1 MSNKP
6 VLTEYDEQC
15 FADFIRQAY
24 GINIHEHQLEK
35 FRDSISAICL
45 AVGNL
50 DAQRLLQKMIA
61 EPFCVERIQLIEKIT
76 IDESYFFRDSAQI
89 DFLKY
94 EYLPKLIEKKRQAG
108 DKQLRI
114 WSAGCSTGQ
123 EIYSIAILLYE
134 LLIDYDDWNLH
145 LLGTDINHQ
154 SLNRAK
160 QAEYNAWN
168 IRTEQGFI
176 NNSGYF
182 QEVANDCFRLSDEI
196 KAKVNISYLNLA
208 KNSFPSIMSG
218 TCALDMILCRNVFI
232 YFDEATIQQASRRFY
247 DSLNE
252 SGILMLSATDPLSI
266 DEDYFVQEKRESVFF
281 LRKKPLFF
289 ASITQSAVEPKI
301 RLAQQSN
308 KQVSELN
315 LAEAKQLIIKHLS
328 VAEWQAGLNQVNKAL
343 ESDAYDA
350 ELLQFK
356 AKCLINLGQ
365 MLAAQ
370 EACEQSIIQDEVE
383 PHSYLLYGLILM
395 QRGYLS
401 EAETA
406 FRQTIFLNN
415 AFMEAH
421 YQLGQILL
429 KKGQKKLA
437 IKSIQNALALAAL
450 EKPDRPI
457 HNVIPLTYSSF
468 SGIMKN
474 ELELIQ
480 HEDSDDRR

>member
-1 MSNKP
+1 MSNKL
-6 VLTEYDEQC
+6 VLTAYDEQC
-15 FADFIRQAY
+15 FAVFIQQAY
-24 GINIHEHQLEK
+24 GINIHDHQLEK

-45 AVGNL
+45 AEGYL
-50 DAQRLLQKMIA
+50 GAQALLQKMIA
-61 EPFCVERIQLIEKIT
+61 EPFCAERIKLIENIT
-76 IDESYFFRDSAQI
+76 IDESYFFRDDTQI

-94 EYLPKLIEKKRQAG
+94 DYLPKLIEKKRQVG

-123 EIYSIAILLYE
+123 EIYSIAILLHK
-134 LLIDYDDWNLH
+134 LLVDYDSWNLH
-145 LLGTDINHQ
+145 LLGTDISHQ
-154 SLNRAK
+154 SLSRAK
-160 QAEYNAWN
+160 HAEYSAWN
-168 IRTEQGFI
+168 IRTGQGFI
-176 NNSGYF
+176 SSSGYF
-182 QEVANDCFRLSDEI
+182 QELAEDHFRLSDEI
-196 KAKVNISYLNLA
+196 KAKVNFSYLNLA
-208 KNSFPSIMSG
+208 EDSFPSIMSG
-218 TCALDMILCRNVFI
+218 TCALDIILCRNVFI
-232 YFDEATIQQASRRFY
+232 YFDEATIRRANSRFSE
-247 DSLNE
+247 SLNE
-252 SGILMLSATDPLSI
+252 NGILMLSATDPLII
-266 DEDYFVQEKRESVFF
+266 DKDYFIQERKENVFF
-281 LRKKPLFF
+281 LRKKSLFF
-289 ASITQSAVEPKI
+289 APITPPVAEPKI
-301 RLAQQSN
+301 QLVQQSN
-308 KQVSELN
+308 KQAFELN
-315 LAEAKQLIIKHLS
+315 LAEAKRLIIKHLS
-328 VAEWQAGLNQVNKAL
+328 AAEWQIGLNQVNKTL
-343 ESDAYDA
+343 ESDVYDA

-365 MLAAQ
+365 MSAAQ
-370 EACEQSIIQDEVE
+370 KACEQSIIQDDVE

-429 KKGQKKLA
+429 KKGKKKLA